1 MVGVAQRFKAPG
13 CGPGDRGFES
23 LRPPQKCAYSSA
35 DKSTGLRN
43 RGSWVRIPL
52 GALFIY
58 LYQHLS
64 HRPIPHTLAFL
75 HFLEKEPCDK
85 LEERR
90 IIMVQELGK
99 IEKPDAASFKQGR
112 KLLLVPL
119 IYLYQDAPSDYTE
132 KYELYWKQVAE
143 HVVNLEAKIGTV
155 SQVYH
160 ESISLGGDD
169 GLKIMEKLNPK
180 SCQIARQKCQD
191 GAKLEVMEDKE
202 LAEETI
208 DWERCLFIGFLS
220 DKVARKV
227 SELYVEA
234 SRKRYEHIS
243 KKIDETLKAD
253 ETAILFIRE
262 GHLLQFPQDIE
273 VFSVAPPA
281 LDELH
286 RWLRD
291 RTSAK
296 EPEDDSQSES

>member
-1 MVGVAQRFKAPG
+1 MA
-13 CGPGDRGFES
+13 
-23 LRPPQKCAYSSA
+23 
-35 DKSTGLRN
+35 
-43 RGSWVRIPL
+43 
-52 GALFIY
+52 
-58 LYQHLS
+58 
-64 HRPIPHTLAFL
+64 
-75 HFLEKEPCDK
+75 
-85 LEERR
+85 
-90 IIMVQELGK
+90 QELGK
-99 IEKPDAASFKQGR
+99 IDKPEVASFKQGR

-119 IYLYQDAPSDYTE
+119 IYLYKDAPSDYTE

-143 HVVNLEAKIGTV
+143 HVVNLEAKIGTINRI
-155 SQVYH
+155 YH
-160 ESISLGGDD
+160 ESIGLGGDD
-169 GLKIMEKLNPK
+169 GLKIMEKLNPN
-180 SCQIARQKCQD
+180 SCQIARQKYQD

-227 SELYVEA
+227 SELYIEA

-262 GHLLQFPQDIE
+262 GHLVQFSQDIE

-281 LDELH
+281 LDEIH

-291 RTSAK
+291 RTSPK
-296 EPEDDSQSES
+296 EPEVDDQSES